1 MLNGPDQQAWSPSSR
16 ELERRNARRQI
27 SRKQFTVAGISSV
40 LVLGALYTLIIT
52 SPGWQVVKDTF
63 FDLDYGR
70 EVLPTVL
77 RGLVVNIQLSFIGGF
92 FIAVIALSL
101 ALIRTTKS
109 PALTPFRFLATAYVD
124 IFRGA
129 PLLLIILLVGFG
141 VPALRVA
148 GLTSNVIVLGT
159 VAVVL
164 TYSAYV
170 AEVIRSGIMSIHPSQ
185 RAAARSLGLT
195 SGQTMRFVVL
205 PQAIKRVIPPLL
217 NDFVSLLKDTGLVSI
232 LGVTD
237 AVRAAQINASRT
249 FNYTPYVVS
258 AILFLFCS
266 PASIQRPASMMA
278 IITARAVLGYFLTNS
293 PVQPSTFSGWSFQMS
308 WVVAAVMP
316 MPSMMARWF
325 QGSPTQ

>member
-27 SRKQFTVAGISSV
+27 SRKQFTIAGISSV

-101 ALIRTTKS
+101 ALVRTTKS

-258 AILFLFCS
+258 AILFLLITIPLTRYIDRVIRRS
-266 PASIQRPASMMA
+266 SAKQNSEGA
-278 IITARAVLGYFLTNS
+278 I
-293 PVQPSTFSGWSFQMS
+293 
-308 WVVAAVMP
+308 
-316 MPSMMARWF
+316 
-325 QGSPTQ
+325 

>member
-27 SRKQFTVAGISSV
+27 SRKQFMIAGSSSV

-141 VPALRVA
+141 VPALRLA
-148 GLTSNVIVLGT
+148 GYHRLPIERK
-159 VAVVL
+159 
-164 TYSAYV
+164 
-170 AEVIRSGIMSIHPSQ
+170 AE
-185 RAAARSLGLT
+185 A
-195 SGQTMRFVVL
+195 
-205 PQAIKRVIPPLL
+205 
-217 NDFVSLLKDTGLVSI
+217 
-232 LGVTD
+232 
-237 AVRAAQINASRT
+237 
-249 FNYTPYVVS
+249 
-258 AILFLFCS
+258 
-266 PASIQRPASMMA
+266 
-278 IITARAVLGYFLTNS
+278 
-293 PVQPSTFSGWSFQMS
+293 
-308 WVVAAVMP
+308 
-316 MPSMMARWF
+316 
-325 QGSPTQ
+325 

>member
-16 ELERRNARRQI
+16 ELERRKARRQI
-27 SRKQFTVAGISSV
+27 SRKQFTIAGISSV
-40 LVLGALYTLIIT
+40 LVLGALYTLITT
-52 SPGWQVVKDTF
+52 SPGWQVVKETF

-109 PALTPFRFLATAYVD
+109 AALTPFRFLATAYVD

-141 VPALRVA
+141 VPALRLA
-148 GLTSNVIVLGT
+148 GITSNVIVLGT

-258 AILFLFCS
+258 AILFLLITIPLTRYIDRVIRRS
-266 PASIQRPASMMA
+266 SAKQNSEGA
-278 IITARAVLGYFLTNS
+278 I
-293 PVQPSTFSGWSFQMS
+293 
-308 WVVAAVMP
+308 
-316 MPSMMARWF
+316 
-325 QGSPTQ
+325 

>member
-27 SRKQFTVAGISSV
+27 SRKQITIAGISSV

-109 PALTPFRFLATAYVD
+109 AALTPFRFLATAYVD

-232 LGVTD
+232 LGVTE

-258 AILFLFCS
+258 AILFLLITIPLTRYIDRVIRRS
-266 PASIQRPASMMA
+266 SAKQNSEGA
-278 IITARAVLGYFLTNS
+278 I
-293 PVQPSTFSGWSFQMS
+293 
-308 WVVAAVMP
+308 
-316 MPSMMARWF
+316 
-325 QGSPTQ
+325 

>member
-1 MLNGPDQQAWSPSSR
+1 MSKGPDQQAWSPSSR
-16 ELERRNARRQI
+16 ELERRKARRQI
-27 SRKQFTVAGISSV
+27 SRKQFTIAGISSV
-40 LVLGALYTLIIT
+40 LVLGALYALIVT
-52 SPGWQVVKDTF
+52 SPGWQVVKATF

-141 VPALRVA
+141 VPALRLA

-195 SGQTMRFVVL
+195 SGQTMRYVVL
-205 PQAIKRVIPPLL
+205 PQAIRRVIPPLL

-258 AILFLFCS
+258 AILFLLITIPLTRYIDQVIRRS
-266 PASIQRPASMMA
+266 SAKQNSEGA
-278 IITARAVLGYFLTNS
+278 I
-293 PVQPSTFSGWSFQMS
+293 
-308 WVVAAVMP
+308 
-316 MPSMMARWF
+316 
-325 QGSPTQ
+325 

>member
-40 LVLGALYTLIIT
+40 LVLGALSTLIIT

-258 AILFLFCS
+258 AILFLLITIPLTRYIDRVIRRS
-266 PASIQRPASMMA
+266 SAKQNSEGA
-278 IITARAVLGYFLTNS
+278 I
-293 PVQPSTFSGWSFQMS
+293 
-308 WVVAAVMP
+308 
-316 MPSMMARWF
+316 
-325 QGSPTQ
+325 